1 MKRRHLDVY
10 GSLYDD
16 SIWFFLHVMWLPRQ
30 DPESE
35 LLPPDYEKLFF
46 FFSWWPYPHSS
57 FYMEA
62 PFDPGSVL
70 TLTHP
75 LFFGLDATTTGK
87 SS

>member
-46 FFSWWPYPHSS
+46 FF
-57 FYMEA
+57 
-62 PFDPGSVL
+62 PGGPIHTVPSTWKLLL
-70 TLTHP
+70 TLEVC
-75 LFFGLDATTTGK
+75 
-87 SS
+87 